1 MRKLIALS
9 AVALSLVGGIPTS
22 HAVEWS
28 EDWTAAAQEAL
39 QNQKMILLNFSGS
52 DWCGWCKRLD
62 AEVFSQPAY
71 EQFASSNLVSVLVD
85 FPRAKKQPPALK
97 ERNQRL
103 ASHFQV
109 QGFPTLLLFTPEG
122 DMIGELGYMP
132 GGPAPFIQSIQKA
145 KARYLMRGDKK
156 SSGPRLPL

>member
-1 MRKLIALS
+1 MRKFLALS
-9 AVALSLVGGIPTS
+9 MLALAFGIQSTR
-22 HAVEWS
+22 AVEWS
-28 EDWTAAAQEAL
+28 EDWVAAAQDAR

-85 FPRAKKQPPALK
+85 FPRSKKQSATLK
-97 ERNQRL
+97 EKNQRL
-103 ASHFQV
+103 AAHFQV
-109 QGFPTLLLFTPEG
+109 QGFPTLLLFSPEG
-122 DMIGELGYMP
+122 DLIGELGYAP
-132 GGPAPFIQSIQKA
+132 GGPTPFIQSIQKA
-145 KARYLMRGDKK
+145 KARYEMRGDKK